1 MRVTPFQALLTTL
14 ESDEKRGMLM
24 SLSASIGQAGF
35 GLGGAIAGLT
45 FAGYGYTSNTMLASV
60 FAITA
65 AIIIWKFI
73 PEPPMKKLTTGK
85 KEDQKNVRA
94 FSGLAS
100 TAGCSQ

>member
-1 MRVTPFQALLTTL
+1 MLVAMRVTPFQALLTTL

-45 FAGYGYTSNTMLASV
+45 FAGYGYTSNTMFASL

-65 AIIIWKFI
+65 AIIIWKYI
-73 PEPPMKKLTTGK
+73 PEPPMKKSKALTTNTLDPKFVIGG
-85 KEDQKNVRA
+85 ERA
-94 FSGLAS
+94 
-100 TAGCSQ
+100 